1 MRVGMK
7 APLMALAAACVLSFS
22 LTPALARDLRVG
34 MPIETTS
41 IDPAAMVVPYNAS
54 ISLHLYDGLIRRAP
68 DMALQ
73 PGLATAWKAVD
84 DTTWEFT
91 LRPGV
96 KWHDGSDFTAADV
109 IATIERIKALD
120 VPVSFRLYTSTITAM
135 EAPEPLK
142 LVVRTNG
149 PDPVL
154 PGKLSFL
161 FIIPAKFKDAPSADF
176 NSGKAAIGT
185 GPYKFGEY
193 VQGQRVVVQKFDGYW
208 DKPAPFDRIVFRT
221 VPNDAARVAGI
232 LANDVDAILDVPP
245 GDVPQLKR
253 NSALTVTVGPQ
264 DRVISFYSN
273 FGATTKFVRG
283 SDGKPLAENPFRD
296 LRVRQ
301 AVSRAIDREAILDKV
316 LEGLGETASQIFPST
331 YAGASPRLKV
341 EAYDPAGAK
350 KLLADAGF
358 PNGFGLT
365 MQCTAGRFL
374 RDREVCETVAAMLS
388 QIGIQVEVEALPFAV
403 HTQRRL
409 TRELNF
415 YMYSGGTGW
424 GEILNTFLAVAPTP
438 NPQLR
443 VGSANSNNYS
453 NPEVDKL
460 LLDAT
465 KTIDDQARWGMEA
478 QAMDI
483 YVGKDA
489 AAAPVY
495 RQATIVAT
503 RKGLRYATREDGMF
517 NALHMSVEAK

>member
-1 MRVGMK
+1 MLEGLK
-7 APLMALAAACVLSFS
+7 APIMALATACALAIIQSPAA
-22 LTPALARDLRVG
+22 ARDLRVG

-68 DMALQ
+68 DMKLE

-96 KWHDGSDFTAADV
+96 KWHDGSDFTASDV
-109 IATIERIKALD
+109 IGTIERIKALD
-120 VPVSFRLYTSTITAM
+120 VPVSFRLYTSSITAM

-142 LVVRTNG
+142 LIVRTNG

-161 FIIPAKFKDAPSADF
+161 FIIPARFKDAPAADF

-185 GPYKFGEY
+185 GPYKFGDY
-193 VQGQRVVVQKFDGYW
+193 VQGQRVTVQKFDGYW
-208 DKPAPFDRIVFRT
+208 DKPAAFDRIVFRT
-221 VPNDAARVAGI
+221 IPNDAARVAGI

-273 FGATTKFVRG
+273 FGSSIRFVRG
-283 SDGKPLAENPFRD
+283 ADGKPLTENPFRD

-301 AVSRAIDREAILDKV
+301 AMSKAIDREAILDKV

-331 YAGASPRLKV
+331 YAGASPSLKV
-341 EAYDPAGAK
+341 EAYDPAGAR
-350 KLLADAGF
+350 KLLADAGY
-358 PNGFGLT
+358 PKGFGLT
-365 MQCTAGRFL
+365 MQCTSGRFL

-388 QIGIQVEVEALPFAV
+388 QVGLQVEVQALPFAV
-403 HTQRRL
+403 HTQQRL
-409 TRELNF
+409 TKELNF

-424 GEILNTFLAVAPTP
+424 GEILNTFIAVAPTP
-438 NPQLR
+438 NAQLR

-460 LLDAT
+460 LIEAT
-465 KTIDDQARWGMEA
+465 RTIDDKARWGMEA

-495 RQATIVAT
+495 RQVTIVAT
-503 RKGLRYATREDGMF
+503 RKGLRYVTREDGMF
-517 NALHMSVEAK
+517 NALHMTAEGK